1 MLKRLAR
8 SLSVRLFA
16 IFLLMGGLFVY
27 GAYHAVIW
35 VYNSDDIR
43 GLISGHLSLHV
54 YYVKQ
59 DIGTPPKV
67 ENALAITE
75 RVPVDIRILGPDIDW
90 SSHEAFPEL
99 DTLEFGPSPAFSDD
113 RSAWADE
120 LSGVEFASADR
131 HRFLKM
137 RSGDYDI
144 VVATPPIGE
153 YPEGPD
159 LMLVIVGL
167 GLLALTLGYLTVQ
180 WLFKPIRAIRTGAR
194 HIGRGNF
201 DHRIKNIRK
210 DQLGDLAQAINK
222 LAGDVEDMLNA
233 KRALLLGISH
243 ELRTP
248 LSRMRLGIEF
258 LDNEDDREKL
268 KAEVVEMEKIV
279 VTLLEAER
287 LNTSHATLARSRIV
301 VPELVQDLVDDFF
314 ARDRE
319 RIQLEFRTPAL
330 KAELDD
336 ARITL
341 MLKNLIANA
350 LRYSRPEDGPVV
362 VTVDA
367 DATDLVFT
375 VRDYGPGIPAE
386 QVEHIG
392 EPFYRSDPS
401 RARHTGG
408 TGLGLYLATLVARA
422 HGGTLSLKNVDGPG
436 ACFEVRLPLGGG
448 RSRRSAEA
456 RR

>member
-1 MLKRLAR
+1 M
-8 SLSVRLFA
+8 
-16 IFLLMGGLFVY
+16 LMGGLFVY
-27 GAYHAVIW
+27 GAYQALIW
-35 VYNSDDIR
+35 VYNSDDVR

-59 DIGTPPKV
+59 DIGTPPNID
-67 ENALAITE
+67 NALAITE

-90 SSHEAFPEL
+90 SSNENFPML
-99 DTLEFGPSPAFSDD
+99 DTLEFGPSPAFSDN
-113 RSAWADE
+113 RSAWVDE
-120 LSGVEFASADR
+120 LSGVEFASFDK

-159 LMLVIVGL
+159 LMLVIVGM

-201 DHRIKNIRK
+201 DHRITKIRK

-222 LAGDVEDMLNA
+222 LAGDVEGMLDA

-258 LDNEDDREKL
+258 LDSDEDREKL
-268 KAEVVEMEKIV
+268 KAEISEMEKIV

-287 LNTSHATLARSRIV
+287 LNTTHAPLARSRVIV
-301 VPELVQDLVDDFF
+301 CELVKDLVEDFF
-314 ARDRE
+314 GRDRE
-319 RIQLEFRTPAL
+319 RIELDFRTPAL
-330 KAELDD
+330 KADLDD

-341 MLKNLIANA
+341 MLKNLISNA
-350 LRYSRPEDGPVV
+350 LRYSKPGDGPVV

-367 DATDLVFT
+367 DATELVFT
-375 VRDYGPGIPAE
+375 VRDHGPGIPPE

-422 HGGTLSLKNVDGPG
+422 HGGSLSLKRIDGPG
-436 ACFEVRLPLGGG
+436 ACFEIRLPLG
-448 RSRRSAEA
+448 SSDV
-456 RR
+456 